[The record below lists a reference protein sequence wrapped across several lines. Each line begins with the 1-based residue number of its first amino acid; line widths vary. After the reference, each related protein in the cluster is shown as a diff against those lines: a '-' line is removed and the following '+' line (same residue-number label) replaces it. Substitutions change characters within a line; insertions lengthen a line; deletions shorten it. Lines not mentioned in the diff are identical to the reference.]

1 VTFTL
6 THAAR
11 PMTVNAARRVH
22 HHTRAAH
29 DREWRGVFHLLAL
42 EAKVPHMAAIT
53 VTVDQELRN
62 RAHVPDVCFGCA
74 PSVKA
79 SIDGLV
85 DAGVID
91 DDDPEHLWSLT
102 FNRPT
107 VTGRDAVTLTIKEAA

>member
-1 VTFTL
+1 MTFTL

-11 PMTVNAARRVH
+11 PMTVNKARTIHHMQRVE
-22 HHTRAAH
+22 H
-29 DREWRGVFHLLAL
+29 DREWRGVFWLLAL
-42 EAKVPHMAAIT
+42 EAKVPHLSAIT

-62 RAHVPDVCFGCA
+62 RAHVPDVGACL
-74 PSVKA
+74 PSTKA
-79 SIDGLV
+79 AIDGLV

-102 FNRPT
+102 FNRPV